1 MSQKWNLQD
10 IRPAEPRKRRPIRH
24 VSKPKTNTENG
35 EESNEDERPIQSE
48 RFTKDEVPNIV
59 IQDGNKKGFS
69 RLIISIVLFVVIVGG
84 AVGLSAILGKTEL
97 TIYPENREPNISAEF
112 TSYPDKRAGELS
124 YEILTLEA
132 TKESQVKA
140 SGQIEVEEQTT
151 GMIEILKSTPGA
163 ERLIKNTRFRTPDGL
178 VFKIQ
183 ESVVVPG
190 AVRNEAGSLTPGSI
204 QAEVFA
210 DDTGEEYNL
219 PSGTTFDVP
228 GFQEGGFTALY
239 EAITARNNEAFTGG
253 FSGPQFQIDDSE
265 LSTAR
270 QALQIDLRD
279 NLLARIENEKPANF
293 VAFPGAVTVTYNQL
307 PAVEYGQDLVTI
319 KEQAILQIPL
329 FQVNELGSF
338 LAQETIAT
346 YEGGPV
352 RVDDPS
358 LLTFN
363 YVSATTSSTVIANEP
378 SLTFKLTGKPLL
390 IWEYDAESLKRD
402 LVGLPKTAINNA
414 VLAYPGIDGAR
425 VHITPFWQRTFPD
438 STEEITIIEELK
450 QPE

>member
-1 MSQKWNLQD
+1 MPHKWNLQD
-10 IRPAEPRKRRPIRH
+10 IRPAEPRKRRPISN
-24 VSKPKTNTENG
+24 VS
-35 EESNEDERPIQSE
+35 RPQSE
-48 RFTKDEVPNIV
+48 ETREQAVPIKTQQVTKEEIPNIV
-59 IQDGNKKGFS
+59 IENGNKKGTS

-84 AVGLSAILGKTEL
+84 AIGLSALLGKTEL

-112 TSYPDKRAGELS
+112 TAYPDKRAGELS

-140 SGQIEVEEQTT
+140 SGQVEVEEQTT

-163 ERLIKNTRFRTPDGL
+163 ERLIKNTRFKTPDGL
-178 VFKIQ
+178 VFRIQ

-190 AVRNEAGSLTPGSI
+190 AVNNQSGSMTPGSI

-210 DDTGEEYNL
+210 DETGEEYNL
-219 PSGTTFDVP
+219 PAGTNFDVP
-228 GFQEGGFTALY
+228 GFKEGGFTILY
-239 EAITARNNEAFTGG
+239 DAIKARNPEPFTGG

-265 LSTAR
+265 LSAAR
-270 QALQIDLRD
+270 QQLQIDLRD
-279 NLLARIENEKPANF
+279 NLLARIDNEKPANF
-293 VAFPGAVTVTYNQL
+293 VVFPGAVTVTYNQL

-358 LLTFN
+358 LLTFI
-363 YVSATTSSTVIANEP
+363 YTAATTSSTVIANEP
-378 SLTFKLTGKPLL
+378 SLSFKLTGKPLL
-390 IWEYDAESLKRD
+390 IWEYDTESLKRD

-425 VHITPFWQRTFPD
+425 VHITPFWQRTFPAG
-438 STEEITIIEELK
+438 TEEIIIIEELK

>member
-10 IRPAEPRKRRPIRH
+10 IRPAEPRKRR
-24 VSKPKTNTENG
+24 V
-35 EESNEDERPIQSE
+35 IQSE
-48 RFTKDEVPNIV
+48 QRPHTHPTQPQRPMEDREPVSREEIPSI
-59 IQDGNKKGFS
+59 IIEDGNKKS
-69 RLIISIVLFVVIVGG
+69 NNRLVISVFIFILIVGG
-84 AVGLSAILGKTEL
+84 AVGLSAFLGKTEL
-97 TIYPENREPNISAEF
+97 TVYPEYREPNISAEF
-112 TSYPDKRAGELS
+112 TAYPDKREGELS
-124 YEILTLEA
+124 YEIMTLEA

-140 SGQIEVEEQTT
+140 SGQVQIEEQAT
-151 GMIEILKSTPGA
+151 GVLEILKTTPGA
-163 ERLIKNTRFRTPDGL
+163 ERLIKNTRFRTPTGL
-178 VFKIQ
+178 VFRIQ

-210 DDTGEEYNL
+210 DEVGEEYNVAA
-219 PSGTTFDVP
+219 GTTFDVP

-239 EAITARNNEAFTGG
+239 EAISARNPQDFTGG
-253 FSGPQFQIDDSE
+253 FSGPQFQIDNSE

-279 NLLARIENEKPANF
+279 NLTARIENEKPANF
-293 VAFPGAVTVTYNQL
+293 IAFSDAVTITYNQL

-319 KEQAILQIPL
+319 REQAILQIPL
-329 FQVNELGSF
+329 FQVEEFGSF

-346 YEGGPV
+346 YEGNPV

-358 LLTFN
+358 IFTFQ
-363 YVSATTSSTVIANEP
+363 YTSPTTSSSVIANEP

-402 LVGLPKTAINNA
+402 LAGLPKTAINNA

-425 VHITPFWQRTFPD
+425 VHITPFWQRTFPED
-438 STEEITIIEELK
+438 TEDIIIIEELK
-450 QPE
+450 KTE